1 MPLLLVAVVGM
12 VANLVLLLHGIF
24 LKGKV
29 VLLNQTLMVVAWV
42 DLVLTQALAL
52 EWVAVVLV
60 VTLVGVVMLDP
71 LMVILS
77 QVILPKMAPIP
88 LPLLD
93 KEVQVVAAVADKV
106 SIIRAAAVVA
116 AA

>member
-1 MPLLLVAVVGM
+1 MPLLVVAVVGM
-12 VANLVLLLHGIF
+12 VVNLILLLHGIF

-71 LMVILS
+71 LMVIMS
-77 QVILPKMAPIP
+77 QVILPKMATTPP
-88 LPLLD
+88 LLLD
-93 KEVQVVAAVADKV
+93 KAVPVVAVVVDKV
-106 SIIRAAAVVA
+106 SIIGTVAAVVA
-116 AA
+116 A